1 MAKHDDKLFKMVIIT
16 QMITTKQYIQ

>member
-1 MAKHDDKLFKMVIIT
+1 MAEHDDKLFKMVIIT